1 MSWKILM
8 NNRDITAAIQPNQGE
23 GISIP
28 ILAGRIMKLI
38 NQNSNRFKRLQAKK
52 AEKAKALADAES
64 RIEQKQNQ
72 LNSLNAEISNLLNDL
87 DQLQTSLQSKQSEE
101 NEEIIEENSLNDNS
115 PDSIS
120 HEEAERLRADLKRL
134 NADPQ
139 WAGEDGLRYQ
149 AFYERI
155 NKAVEGDSEAVS
167 WARKWISELD
177 EQDLAQQQAELE
189 SKKTH

>member
-1 MSWKILM
+1 M
-8 NNRDITAAIQPNQGE
+8 
-23 GISIP
+23 
-28 ILAGRIMKLI
+28 
-38 NQNSNRFKRLQAKK
+38 
-52 AEKAKALADAES
+52 ADAES

-189 SKKTH
+189 SKKLIEAEIEANQKKEMKKY